1 MKIIKIMATLNKK
14 NRLLSFDVI
23 RVVALSF
30 AILCHVGTF
39 FVFTYKDPHTV
50 EFITGNVFTQI
61 SASIPLFLMLTGALF
76 LREEKKFNV
85 EVFLKKSWLPLVVLT
100 IIWTLFYGLLYGY
113 GLPMLTHQPVSF
125 DAFINYLLTFDGSYY
140 PHMWYSRMIVGMY
153 LLIPVLRL
161 FVKKENKNYIKW
173 IIIGTI
179 IIQFIPGTLQVFTAG
194 MDVTLK
200 DFVETFYL
208 QPLTGYVAYFLVG
221 WYVTTFPLSKK
232 LRRILY
238 ALGIIAVLIS
248 VFSVQFY
255 YGIIPGIRGYV
266 HSGLDI
272 VNFVWGVSVFVFFLS
287 VLKDKI
293 NTNQFAI
300 EASNF
305 VYGMYIVHVLFLEL
319 FVQVFCP
326 YSTFPIQI
334 PIVYLIITFAF
345 VLILSFLTVWV
356 TSKTRFKRIFYLK

>member
-1 MKIIKIMATLNKK
+1 MATLNKK

>member
-39 FVFTYKDPHTV
+39 HTV